1 MKESFQNRMIK
12 RYRSFKP
19 MFEPGGRFS
28 ALRSV
33 YEGMESF
40 LTVPATT
47 SKSGVLIHDSVDTKR
62 VMSIVVLAL
71 LPALLFGI
79 YNVGY
84 QTPYIP
90 NHR

>member
-40 LTVPATT
+40 LTAQSDAQHLVGSSGAPVVPSFGTVSRA
-47 SKSGVLIHDSVDTKR
+47 VECVEVNRLEDVR
-62 VMSIVVLAL
+62 V
-71 LPALLFGI
+71 PTHG
-79 YNVGY
+79 
-84 QTPYIP
+84 
-90 NHR
+90 